1 MKTFALALGAGGARG
16 LAHIA
21 VFEALDELGFRPVAI
36 AGSSIGAV
44 AGAAYAAGMTG
55 KALRHHV
62 LGLAHNPTEVW
73 RRLMVARAGKI
84 GDLFGGDFSAM
95 RLDPEKLLDQFLPD
109 AIPGEFGG
117 LGIPLSVIAS
127 DLYGRREVVYSAG
140 PLRPALASS
149 IALPT
154 IMRPVVIDDRVL
166 IDGGATNPL
175 PYDLLRGRADV
186 VVAVEISGPPD
197 HTRTGVPSAIEAMIA
212 TVVLMTNSIIA
223 EKLRHETPDL
233 LLQPNVG
240 RFRTLDFFQ
249 ASAILRVAEP
259 IKAELKQKL
268 LALLGE
274 ER

>member
-21 VFEALDELGFRPVAI
+21 VFEALDELGLKPVAI

-73 RRLMVARAGKI
+73 RRLMVARSGKI

-95 RLDPEKLLDQFLPD
+95 RLDPEKLLEQFLPD
-109 AIPGEFGG
+109 AVPAEFGA

-140 PLRPALASS
+140 PLRKALASS

-175 PYDLLRGRADV
+175 PFDVLRGRADV
-186 VVAVEISGPPD
+186 ILAVEISGPPD
-197 HTRTGVPSAIEAMIA
+197 HTRTAIPSTVEAMTA
-212 TVVLMTNSIIA
+212 TVLLMAHSIVA
-223 EKLRHETPDL
+223 EKLKRETPDV
-233 LLQPNVG
+233 LLQPHVG
-240 RFRTLDFFQ
+240 TFRTLDFFQ
-249 ASAILRVAEP
+249 ASAILRIAEP
-259 IKAELKQKL
+259 IKAELKHKL
-268 LALLGE
+268 LALLKE
-274 ER
+274 